1 MVLKGISAN
10 QFPTLSELQHAFRD
24 AWLDG
29 GPRAKFAKHGRA
41 DSAAHTRS
49 RRAPMGVARSD
60 VRGNRPA
67 LRCDVGR
74 GRTRRA

>member
-29 GPRAKFAKHGRA
+29 GPRAKFAKTWPCRQRRTYPIATRADGGRA
-41 DSAAHTRS
+41 Q
-49 RRAPMGVARSD
+49 RRARESPCS
-60 VRGNRPA
+60 A
-67 LRCDVGR
+67 L
-74 GRTRRA
+74 